1 MSSKKNILVTGAE
14 GQLGLELKKLSY
26 SNNNL
31 NFNFFTKKTLDICVF
46 DDLCSIT
53 SNKNFYLIINC
64 AAYTNVEDAEKDN
77 IIANEVNNIA
87 LSNLIKICNEKKI
100 KLIHISTDYV
110 FDGIKNDLYNENDTP
125 NPINVYGLTKYMGEK
140 KIIESELE
148 NSLIIRTSWL
158 YSTLSDNNFVM
169 KILKKLKQKKS
180 FEVNNIEHGT
190 PTNASDLAKDIIKII
205 TSINFK
211 KPVILNYSN
220 SGFCS
225 RIEFAQKIKK
235 IMDSD
240 TQIIGSDNSFSKV
253 KRPKFSGL
261 DNSKFMSAFD
271 IEINNWDFSLAKSLN
286 TLKDGF

>member
-1 MSSKKNILVTGAE
+1 MTGAG

-31 NFNFFTKKTLDICVF
+31 NFNFFTKKELDICAF
-46 DDLCSIT
+46 DELYSLA
-53 SNKNFYLIINC
+53 SNKNLYLIINC
-64 AAYTNVEDAEKDN
+64 AAYTNVEHAEKDYT
-77 IIANEVNNIA
+77 IANEVNNIA
-87 LSNLIKICNEKKI
+87 ISNLINICNEKKI
-100 KLIHISTDYV
+100 KLIHISTDYI

-125 NPINVYGLTKYMGEK
+125 NPINVYGLTKYEGEK
-140 KIIESELE
+140 KIIESELQ

-158 YSTLSDNNFVM
+158 YSISSQNNFVM

-180 FEVNNIEHGT
+180 FEVNNIEQGT
-190 PTNASDLAKDIIKII
+190 PTNASDLARDIIKII
-205 TSINFK
+205 TEINFK
-211 KPVILNYSN
+211 KPTILNYTN

-225 RIEFAQKIKK
+225 RLEFAQKIKK
-235 IMDSD
+235 IMDSE
-240 TQIIGSDNSFSKV
+240 TQIIGSENSFSKV

-261 DNSKFMSAFD
+261 NNSKFMSVFD